1 MALDE
6 KTHKI
11 YLSTAEFGPA
21 PVPTAETPRPRAP
34 MIPGSFTVLVLEQ

>member
-11 YLSTAEFGPA
+11 YLSTAEFGPVPA
-21 PVPTAETPRPRAP
+21 PTAETPRPRAP